1 MNTDPRDEIRHRLN
15 IAELIGESVA
25 LKPEGNGRYK
35 GLCPFHEEK
44 TPSFHVHADKGFY
57 YCFGCRASGDIFSF
71 VMNTRNVSF
80 PEALQLL
87 GERAGVEVSRT
98 PQPGQRKRRDFYD
111 INQLALEF
119 FREQFTQ
126 ETKQYLLN
134 RGLSEHTIDQFEIG
148 YAPDSWD
155 AFLSH
160 ASTKGANPDD
170 LLALGLVGRAE
181 SGRTYDAYRNRI
193 MFPIRD
199 QLGRLVGFSGR
210 VLDDS
215 VPKYINSPESDI
227 FKKGAILY
235 GLDRAR
241 SAIREAGVVVIT
253 EGYTDVMA
261 LHQAGF
267 TNAVAALGAT
277 ITEDQAAQLQRLEVH
292 TVIFAFDA
300 DEAGQ
305 KATLSGLDHAVGRN
319 FLVRAA
325 VLPGGRDPA
334 DIVLTDGAEA
344 FEAVLASARSEVAF
358 RFDRARERHDR
369 STPTGQ
375 RGLLT
380 ELLPVL
386 VPRTPFD
393 QVAGEMRRLVLDY
406 LGLTAR
412 QLDDWLEA
420 QQSARR
426 SAPPA
431 PVGGRESRRPNRL
444 RSIEVQIAAMLLGAE
459 AGAEALTDFVLAQ
472 LPHEYEQSFLREFA
486 AVLETEGSQPGAIL
500 AAFAGRPE
508 GNELS
513 ALIMQGSSQYV
524 AEHELQ
530 MQLLKALSLLR
541 ELHLTEQRGT
551 NRREL
556 LNRLRALE
564 SEKASA
570 SEETLAK
577 INEELREIQ
586 RALAARDAERR
597 LRVSTGNS

>member
-1 MNTDPRDEIRHRLN
+1 MATDPRDEIRHRIN

-98 PQPGQRKRRDFYD
+98 PQPGQRKRRDLYD
-111 INQLALEF
+111 LNQLALEF
-119 FREQFTQ
+119 FRQQLTPD
-126 ETKQYLLN
+126 TAAYLHQ
-134 RGLSEHTIDQFEIG
+134 RGLKEETIDEFEIG
-148 YAPDSWD
+148 FAPDSWD
-155 AFLSH
+155 QFLSH
-160 ASTKGANPDD
+160 ATTKGASPED
-170 LLALGLVGRAE
+170 LLRVGLVGRAD

-227 FKKGAILY
+227 FKKGTILY

-241 SAIREAGVVVIT
+241 KTIREEGTVIIT

-261 LHQAGF
+261 LHQVGF

-277 ITEDQAAQLQRLEVH
+277 ITDDQAAQLQRLEVH
-292 TVIFAFDA
+292 TVVFAFDA

-319 FLVRAA
+319 FFVRAA

-334 DIVLTDGAEA
+334 DIVLQDGKTA
-344 FEAVLASARSEVAF
+344 FEAVLAGARSEVAF
-358 RFDRARERHDR
+358 RFDRARERFDR
-369 STPTGQ
+369 DTPTGQ

-406 LGLTAR
+406 LGLTER
-412 QLDDWLEA
+412 QLDDWIDA
-420 QQSARR
+420 QHAARR
-426 SAPPA
+426 SPAPA
-431 PVGGRESRRPNRL
+431 PVGARQTARPNRL

-459 AGAEALTDFVLAQ
+459 AGAETLTDFVLAQ

-486 AVLETEGSQPGAIL
+486 EVLETEGSQLGAVL

-508 GNELS
+508 GDELS
-513 ALIMQGSSQYV
+513 ALIMQGSSQFV

-530 MQLLKALSLLR
+530 MQLLKALSRLR
-541 ELHLTEQRGT
+541 ELHLTEQRGH

-570 SEETLAK
+570 SDETLQK

-597 LRVSTGNS
+597 LRVSSGNS